1 VLLSG
6 EFIGPTCCFFD
17 IEHIREL
24 TNTLKLD
31 VEITVGMIELDLSE
45 NIAKVAL
52 DPETKDSV
60 KITFHEM
67 HLRFNCQRCAT
78 FCCKLGGPKLTQRDI
93 DRIKKAGYTVEDF
106 VEPLSSREFKDLPIV
121 IGSLKNKEYGS
132 CVFLRFN
139 EEKGV
144 HECSIYD
151 LRPALCRLYPF
162 DFEKV
167 GPYSFVLKLIPCCR
181 GLNDPSGELV
191 NKEFV
196 TDHLLCAILDL
207 MIDSNMSVDKT
218 SM

>member
-1 VLLSG
+1 MEKIHPPSLLL
-6 EFIGPTCCFFD
+6 FFD
-17 IEHIREL
+17 IEPIGEF

-31 VEITVGMIELDLSE
+31 VKITVEMIKLDLSE
-45 NIAKVAL
+45 NIAKAAL
-52 DPETKDSV
+52 DPETKDIV
-60 KITFHEM
+60 EMTFHEM

-106 VEPLSSREFKDLPIV
+106 VEPLSSKEFKDLPIM
-121 IGSLKNKEYGS
+121 IGNLKNKEKGS

-151 LRPALCRLYPF
+151 FRPALCRLYPF
-162 DFEKV
+162 QVEKV
-167 GPYSFVLKLIPCCR
+167 GSYSFVLKLIPCCR

-191 NKEFV
+191 NEEFV
-196 TDHLLCAILDL
+196 TSRLLRAILEL